1 MEGIQQHA
9 NTSRAHYEG
18 EQIVEAKDEANRSMD
33 DVDLAHQEKDN
44 TESDYDDQIDSDYF
58 RGNGSQIE

>member
-1 MEGIQQHA
+1 
-9 NTSRAHYEG
+9 
-18 EQIVEAKDEANRSMD
+18 MD